1 MASLDIDRN
10 GLVLRSVS
18 KKPPK
23 DYIMK
28 IVSFSS
34 LKSEDRY
41 ESGEFEI
48 EGYKWKLVLFPSGN
62 KKHNVNDH
70 ISLYLEMGGQK
81 AIETGSIVTVDYKF
95 FLLNRQKEKKTYL
108 VLEDANKKEK
118 KYCFYRTIVGGLAG
132 FDRFIS
138 IEDFTDAF
146 NGYLIDDTCEFGAD
160 VFVSKSR
167 RKGKGERVS
176 MNLNT
181 IMYKHTWKVTDFS
194 KLDTPSCSQPFTAA
208 DQKYCTWKLVLYPR
222 GLGIGKGSHLSVFLH
237 VYEPETQ
244 LPIGSKILAEYTIR
258 IMDQIHAKHRS
269 IKGKKWF
276 SAPFWSWGHYQFI
289 TQEANA
295 ACLKNDSC
303 ILEVEICILGI
314 SIPGISTS

>member
-10 GLVLRSVS
+10 GLVFRSVS

-23 DYIMK
+23 DYMK

-34 LKSEDRY
+34 LKSGDRY
-41 ESGEFEI
+41 ESAEFEI
-48 EGYKWKLVLFPSGN
+48 KGYKWKLVLFPSGN
-62 KKHNVNDH
+62 KKHNVKDN

-81 AIETGSIVTVDYKF
+81 AIDSVSIVTVDYKF
-95 FLLNRQKEKKTYL
+95 YLLNRQKEKKTYL
-108 VLEDANKKEK
+108 VLEDANKREK

-138 IEDFTDAF
+138 LEDFTDAS

-167 RKGKGERVS
+167 SKGKGELVS

-181 IMYKHTWKVTDFS
+181 VMCKHTWKVTDFS
-194 KLDTPSCSQPFTAA
+194 KLQTPSCYSQPFIAA
-208 DQKYCTWKLVLYPR
+208 DQKYCAWKLILYPR

-237 VYEPETQ
+237 VHEPENQ
-244 LPIGSKILAEYTIR
+244 LPIDSKILAEYTIR
-258 IMDQIHAKHRS
+258 ILDQIHGKHRS
-269 IKGKKWF
+269 I
-276 SAPFWSWGHYQFI
+276 Y
-289 TQEANA
+289 ER
-295 ACLKNDSC
+295 
-303 ILEVEICILGI
+303 
-314 SIPGISTS
+314 